1 MRRRLFR
8 LPWRNRR
15 DISADVDAELAF
27 HIDAR
32 TETLAAS
39 GMDRGAA
46 SERALREFGDVAD
59 ARRYLNA
66 IDRQV
71 EANRRRQ
78 DFMRDLVQDAVYA
91 VRQLRAAPT
100 FAITAILTLAVG
112 IGANTAVLNLVNML
126 FLAPPPVHRPAEMG
140 WVIPM
145 ERSGRYGQWTV
156 PDLLTFRAEAR
167 SWSGLAIHGGVDLAL
182 GGDEPM
188 RLSGQGVSASF
199 FDVIGVR
206 PALGRG
212 FVAADDS
219 LASGSMPVVLNHE
232 LWTTRFHGDSAI
244 VGGTVLLNRQAM
256 TVVGVAPEWFTG
268 LRVGEEIDFW
278 VPLATL
284 PVLDAR
290 FQNLYAQDK
299 SRWLRVI
306 GRLAPSSS
314 IEDAQREAELL
325 QARLEPH
332 LTRAEER
339 RTLAVMPVRGG
350 IDPASHG
357 RFVQLFSL
365 LMLVPLLVLAVAC
378 ANVANLFVSRS
389 VQRQRELAVRR
400 ALGATRGRLVRQLLT
415 ECVILGVAAGVLGMG
430 FSFALTALI
439 GATGQMPPDVMRMLN
454 PDARVFALTLAIA
467 LVAGA
472 LFGLAPA
479 LAATAQSITPA
490 LKGVG
495 GGGITFHRGRT
506 RHRMRDTFVVSQ
518 VALSLSLLISA
529 GLFVGSLQ
537 KALRVEPGFDPHN
550 AISARFDLRGLGY
563 DTARMERFAS
573 ELLERVSESPS
584 VEAAALATLLPLSG
598 STYSTNVAPEGSE
611 EQRQRLSSMHA
622 RVSHG
627 YFGAMHIPIVRG
639 RTFYDSDRM
648 SSPPVAIVN
657 ERLAATLW
665 PNEDPIGKRIRVSSD
680 SAFTEVIGVAR
691 NGKYRKLAESNQ
703 EPYFWLPASQ
713 RPIGVQGTLVVRA
726 AASTDDAALAVRSAL
741 RAIDPALPAFRI
753 ETLVSA
759 VARTVEGQRAGAA
772 LLGVFGAL
780 ALGLAAFGIF
790 GVIAQGVAARTR
802 EIGIRMSLGAQAGDV
817 VWSFVREGLGLTLL
831 GGAIGVVISL
841 AASRVLSSL
850 LFGLQATDALTFA
863 AATGVL
869 VAIAALASVIPA
881 RRATKVDPLIA
892 LRSD

>member
-8 LPWRNRR
+8 LPWRTRR

-32 TETLAAS
+32 TQALLAS
-39 GMDRGAA
+39 GMDRDAA
-46 SERALREFGDVAD
+46 RARALREFGDVAD

-66 IDRQV
+66 IDLQV
-71 EANRRRQ
+71 ESNRRRQ

-91 VRQLRAAPT
+91 VRQLRNAPT
-100 FAITAILTLAVG
+100 FAITAMLTLAVG
-112 IGANTAVLNLVNML
+112 IGANTAVLNLVNAL
-126 FLAPPPVHRPAEMG
+126 FLEPPPILRPAEMG

-156 PDLLTFRAEAR
+156 PDLLAFRNDSR

-212 FVAADDS
+212 FIAIDDS
-219 LASGSMPVVLNHE
+219 LGSGSMSVVLNHE
-232 LWTTRFHGDSAI
+232 LWTTRFHGDSTI
-244 VGGTVLLNRQAM
+244 VGSTVLLNQQPM
-256 TVVGVAPEWFTG
+256 TVVGIAPEWFTG

-278 VPLATL
+278 LPLATL

-290 FQNLYAQDK
+290 FQNLYAQGK

-306 GRLAPSSS
+306 GRLAPASSLD
-314 IEDAQREAELL
+314 DAQREAELL
-325 QARLEPH
+325 QTRLEPH

-350 IDPASHG
+350 LDPASHA
-357 RFVQLFSL
+357 RFVQLFAL

-415 ECVILGVAAGVLGMG
+415 ECAILGIAAGVLGMG
-430 FSFALTALI
+430 FSSALTAFI
-439 GATGQMPPDVMRMLN
+439 GATGQMPADVMRLLS

-490 LKGVG
+490 LKGGV
-495 GGGITFHRGRT
+495 TFHGGRT

-563 DTARMERFAS
+563 DTARMERFGAD
-573 ELLERVSESPS
+573 LLERVSASPG

-598 STYSTNVAPEGSE
+598 STYSTNVVPEGSDE
-611 EQRQRLSSMHA
+611 ERQRTSSMHA

-627 YFGAMHIPIVRG
+627 YFGALRIPIVRG
-639 RTFYDSDRM
+639 RPFYDGDRP

-665 PNEDPIGKRIRVSSD
+665 PNEDPIGKRMRVSSD
-680 SAFTEVIGVAR
+680 STFTEVVGVAR
-691 NGKYRKLAESNQ
+691 NGKYRRLAESNQ

-713 RPIGVQGTLVVRA
+713 RPIGVMGALVVRA
-726 AASTDDAALAVRSAL
+726 TASTDDAALAVRAAL

-753 ETLVSA
+753 ETLAAA
-759 VARTVEGQRAGAA
+759 VARTVEAQRAGAA

-790 GVIAQGVAARTR
+790 GVIAQGVASRTR
-802 EIGIRMSLGAQAGDV
+802 EIGIRMSLGAQGRADV
-817 VWSFVREGLGLTLL
+817 WACGREGLGLTLV

-850 LFGLQATDALTFA
+850 LFGLEATDVVTFA
-863 AATGVL
+863 AASVLL
-869 VAIAALASVIPA
+869 VAVAALASLFPA